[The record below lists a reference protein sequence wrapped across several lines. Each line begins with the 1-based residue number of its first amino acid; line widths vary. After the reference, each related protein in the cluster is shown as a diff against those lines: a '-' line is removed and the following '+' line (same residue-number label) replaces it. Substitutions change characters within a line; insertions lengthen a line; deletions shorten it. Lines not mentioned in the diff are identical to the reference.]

1 MTQPSAFAAELIDGL
16 SSSLPS
22 ATLTHVRTVPAQPS
36 RTAAWPDWVDTDLR
50 NTLMGSGIS
59 DLYIHQRQCADLAW
73 AGHNVVVATGTS
85 SGKSL
90 GYQLPVLS
98 TLAHDPTACALYIT
112 PTKAL
117 GSDQLLAVSDLIK
130 GHPKLSGP
138 KGINPAPYDGD
149 TPTEARSA
157 IRETTRFAFTNPDML
172 HAGILSSHVR
182 WARFLRHLK
191 YVVVDECHTYRGVF
205 GANVALVLR
214 RLDRLAR
221 AYGAEPTFIFASATA
236 ADPAAHATRL
246 CGRNVTPVTEDGA
259 PTGECTYALWEP
271 GFIEGAEGENG
282 APVRRAATTEAG
294 TMMANLVASGARTL
308 TFVRSRRASETV
320 AMRAAEDL
328 VAAGRADFAR
338 RIASY
343 RAGYLAEDRRAL
355 ERALDN
361 GDLLGMA
368 TTNAL
373 ELGIDV
379 GGLDAVV
386 MAGFPGT
393 VASFRQQAGRAGR
406 RGQSSLVVMIAR
418 DEPMDTYLVH
428 HPEALL
434 DKPVEN
440 SVFNPSNPYILR
452 GHIYCAAVEKPLTVA
467 EVEELGAQ
475 GVVEKLE
482 AEGLLRKR
490 PRGWFAVPQL
500 EGEIS
505 PETAHGAVSLRGGA
519 GEQVMIVDATDGRL
533 LGTVDSARAASQV
546 HDGAVYIHQ
555 GEYFIIDELDLDN
568 YIALAHPEVP
578 DYSTMA
584 RSTTDIRVI
593 GEAHARRNPS
603 PGLWVASVD
612 VEVTDRVTGY
622 VVKLADGTTSEHI
635 PLDLPE
641 QKLFTRAVAYTIDPL
656 VLDKIGVAAGDIPGT
671 LHAAEH
677 AAIGLLPLLAT
688 CDRWDIGGVSTAL
701 HPDTML
707 PTVFVYDGHPGGAG
721 FAEEG
726 FTRFHHWITATYEA
740 VKSCGCAAGCPSC
753 VQSPK
758 CGNGNQPLDK
768 AGALKLLGALVTM
781 TAEVEQPDV

>member
-1 MTQPSAFAAELIDGL
+1 LTQPSAFAAELIDGL

-149 TPTEARSA
+149 TPTEARST

-259 PTGECTYALWEP
+259 PTGERTYALWEP

-328 VAAGRADFAR
+328 VSAGRADFAR

-355 ERALDN
+355 ERALDD

-428 HPEALL
+428 HPESLL

-475 GVVEKLE
+475 RVVEKLE

-533 LGTVDSARAASQV
+533 LGTVDSVRAASQV

-584 RSTTDIRVI
+584 RSTTDIRII

-726 FTRFHHWITATYEA
+726 FTRFHHWISATYEA
-740 VKSCGCAAGCPSC
+740 VKSCGCVAGCPSC

-768 AGALKLLGALVTM
+768 AGALKLLDALVTM